1 MLHTNTWYHIAFI
14 YDYPTGTQFIYI
26 NGDLD
31 ISRSGAGPYMGTS
44 GDLTIGTG
52 YISMPD
58 NYFDGCLDSIAYYP
72 WAKNATEIMSDASFV
87 CYLKFD
93 GNSLIDSG
101 PLSISGTG
109 MNYSYTSSGRVNQ
122 ALTLSTLSS
131 YVQVTGLTRIGINDW
146 PYTVSIWIYPTNTS
160 GGTIMHLSSRLDGAQ
175 TNAWCLPIMGL
186 TSSGAIAINSW
197 NSTNIPINGP
207 FVPLF
212 TWTHVAAT
220 YSHNNGQRL
229 YVNGNQYGTSS
240 LPYTFNA
247 GGVPMTITLGSSL
260 LGINV
265 CNTGTIQMGQFYG
278 SLDEFQIYARELSS
292 SEIYVLATP

>member
-1 MLHTNTWYHIAFI
+1 
-14 YDYPTGTQFIYI
+14 
-26 NGDLD
+26 
-31 ISRSGAGPYMGTS
+31 
-44 GDLTIGTG
+44 
-52 YISMPD
+52 
-58 NYFDGCLDSIAYYP
+58 
-72 WAKNATEIMSDASFV
+72 
-87 CYLKFD
+87 
-93 GNSLIDSG
+93 
-101 PLSISGTG
+101 
-109 MNYSYTSSGRVNQ
+109 
-122 ALTLSTLSS
+122 
-131 YVQVTGLTRIGINDW
+131 GINDW

-175 TNAWCLPIMGL
+175 SSGWCLPIMGL

-197 NSTNIPINGP
+197 NRTNIPINGP

-212 TWTHVAAT
+212 AWTHVAAT

-229 YVNGNQYGTSS
+229 YVNGSQYGTSS
-240 LPYTFNA
+240 LSYTFNA